1 MTGNGATVIANIT
14 DSERCPDYD
23 IYTFGLSHAAFQA
36 LGLNDTQAATAA
48 TATGINVLYHIL
60 QPNLAA

>member
-14 DSERCPDYD
+14 DSERCQDYD
-23 IYTFGLSHAAFQA
+23 IHTFGLSHAAFQA

-48 TATGINVLYHIL
+48 TGIDVLVLYHIL